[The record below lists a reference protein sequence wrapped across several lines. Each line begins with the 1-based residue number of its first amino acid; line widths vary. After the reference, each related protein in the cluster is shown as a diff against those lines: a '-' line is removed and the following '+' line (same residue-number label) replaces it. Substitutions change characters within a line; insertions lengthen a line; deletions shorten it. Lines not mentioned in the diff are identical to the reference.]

1 MVFPVDEMIAILFV
15 LFVVSMIVLYY
26 VPVGLWLEA
35 VSAGVSI
42 NPLSLV
48 VMRLRRVDPAEI
60 VRPLIMGRQAG
71 LADLTAEKLEGHYLA
86 GGRVYPLVRALIES
100 NKANIPLDFTRASA
114 IDLAGRDVLE
124 AVSMVVNP
132 KVIQTE
138 PIAAMAKDGIQVRA
152 ICRVT
157 VKAHIERLVGGAGQ
171 ETILARIGEGVVTT
185 IGSSDSHKKV
195 LENPNLISQ
204 RVIAKGL
211 DSGTAYEILSIDIMD
226 VDVGRNI
233 GAHLQIDQAE
243 ADKQIAQARA
253 EQRRAEAAAM
263 EEEMKANT
271 EEQRARLVEAEA
283 RVPLGLA
290 AALRSGRLSP
300 TAS

>member
-1 MVFPVDEMIAILFV
+1 MGFMPVLVILAIGAMML
-15 LFVVSMIVLYY
+15 LHYIPL
-26 VPVGLWLEA
+26 GLWMEA
-35 VSAGVSI
+35 VSAGVAM
-42 NPLSLV
+42 NPLHLLL
-48 VMRLRRVDPAEI
+48 MRLRRVDPADV

-71 LADLTAEKLEGHYLA
+71 LTDVNAQNLEGHVLA
-86 GGRVYPLVRALIES
+86 GGRVHRLVRALIEAD
-100 NKANIPLDFTRASA
+100 KASIPLDFQKAAA

-124 AVSMVVNP
+124 AVSLSVNP

-157 VKAHIERLVGGAGQ
+157 VKANIERLVGGAGE
-171 ETILARIGEGVVTT
+171 ETIMARVGEGVVTT
-185 IGSSDSHKKV
+185 IGSSESHKSV
-195 LENPNLISQ
+195 LENPNLISKQ
-204 RVIAKGL
+204 ISEKGL
-211 DSGTAYEILSIDIMD
+211 DSGTAFEILSIDIMD

-243 ADKQIAQARA
+243 ADKQIAQAKA
-253 EQRRAEAAAM
+253 EERRAEAAAR
-263 EEEMKANT
+263 EEEMRANT

-290 AALRSGRLSP
+290 ACLRTGKLTSSSGKKK
-300 TAS
+300 

>member
-1 MVFPVDEMIAILFV
+1 MDKVLPFLFILFV
-15 LFVVSMIVLYY
+15 VAMVILYY

-35 VSAGVSI
+35 VFGGVPI
-42 NPLSLV
+42 NPVHLIL
-48 VMRLRRVDPAEI
+48 MRLRRIDPAAVI
-60 VRPLIMGRQAG
+60 RPLIMGRQAG
-71 LADLTAEKLEGHYLA
+71 LTDIDEHKLEGHLLA
-86 GGRVYPLVRALIES
+86 GGQVHRLVRALIEAD
-100 NKANIPLDFTRASA
+100 KAKIPLDFERASA

-124 AVSMVVNP
+124 AVSMSVNP

-157 VKAHIERLVGGAGQ
+157 VKANIERLVGGAGK

-185 IGSSDSHKKV
+185 IGSSESHKNV

-204 RVIAKGL
+204 RVISKGL
-211 DSGTAYEILSIDIMD
+211 DSGTAFEILSIDIMD

-253 EQRRAEAAAM
+253 EQRRAEAAAR
-263 EEEMKANT
+263 EEEMRANT

-290 AALRSGRLSP
+290 SALRSGRLNA
-300 TAS
+300 TT

>member
-1 MVFPVDEMIAILFV
+1 MLVDSFLGILFV
-15 LFVVSMIVLYY
+15 LFIFAMILLYY
-26 VPVGLWLEA
+26 IPVGLWMEA
-35 VSAGVSI
+35 TFAGVPM
-42 NPLSLV
+42 NPLHLL
-48 VMRLRRVDPAEI
+48 VMRLRRLDPADI

-71 LADLTAEKLEGHYLA
+71 LIDIDADKLEGHLLA
-86 GGRVYPLVRALIES
+86 GGSVHRLVRALIEAD
-100 NKANIPLDFTRASA
+100 KAKIPLDFNRAAA

-124 AVSMVVNP
+124 AVSMVINP
-132 KVIQTE
+132 KVLQTE

-157 VKAHIERLVGGAGQ
+157 VKAHIERLVGGAGE

-185 IGSSDSHKKV
+185 IGSSDSHKRV

-204 RVIAKGL
+204 RVISKGL
-211 DSGTAYEILSIDIMD
+211 DSGTAFEILSIDIMD

-253 EQRRAEAAAM
+253 EQRRAEAAAR
-263 EEEMKANT
+263 EEEMRANT

-290 AALRSGRLSP
+290 SALRSGRLNQS
-300 TAS
+300 AN

>member
-1 MVFPVDEMIAILFV
+1 MPPVDEIVAGIFILFV
-15 LFVVSMIVLYY
+15 VGMIVLYY
-26 VPVGLWLEA
+26 VPVNLWLEA
-35 VSAGVSI
+35 MFADVPM
-42 NPLSLV
+42 NPMKLV
-48 VMRLRRVDPAEI
+48 VMRLRGVDPANV
-60 VRPLIMGRQAG
+60 VRPLITGRQAG
-71 LADLTAEKLEGHYLA
+71 LVDITLDNLEGHLLA
-86 GGRVYPLVRALIES
+86 GGRVDRLVRALIEAD
-100 NKANIPLDFTRASA
+100 KAKIPLDFNRASA

-132 KVIQTE
+132 KVLQTE

-157 VKAHIERLVGGAGQ
+157 VKAHIERLVGGAGK

-204 RVIAKGL
+204 RVLSKGL
-211 DSGTAYEILSIDIMD
+211 DDGTAYEILSIDIMD

-253 EQRRAEAAAM
+253 EQRRAEAAAR
-263 EEEMKANT
+263 EEEMRANT

-290 AALRSGRLSP
+290 SALRGGRLNKVS
-300 TAS
+300 

>member
-1 MVFPVDEMIAILFV
+1 MDKLIALLFV
-15 LFVVSMIVLYY
+15 LFVVSMILLYY

-42 NPLSLV
+42 NPLNLV
-48 VMRLRRVDPAEI
+48 IMRLRRVEPAEI

-71 LADLTAEKLEGHYLA
+71 LSDLTAEKLEGHYLA
-86 GGRVYPLVRALIES
+86 GGRVYPLVRALIEA
-100 NKANIPLDFTRASA
+100 NKANINLDFTRAAA

-204 RVIAKGL
+204 RVISKGL

-233 GAHLQIDQAE
+233 GAYLQIDQAE

-253 EQRRAEAAAM
+253 EQRRAEAAARQ
-263 EEEMKANT
+263 EEMKANT

-283 RVPLGLA
+283 QVPLGLA
-290 AALRSGRLSP
+290 AALRSGRLNQ
-300 TAS
+300 AVR

>member
-1 MVFPVDEMIAILFV
+1 MGSLFALVFVAAILGSIF
-15 LFVVSMIVLYY
+15 LYY

-35 VSAGVSI
+35 SSASVSVS
-42 NPLSLV
+42 PFHLV
-48 VMRLRRVDPAEI
+48 VMRLRQIDPASV

-71 LADLTAEKLEGHYLA
+71 LTDITAKNLEGHLLA
-86 GGRVYPLVRALIES
+86 GGRIDRLVRALIEAS
-100 NKANIPLDFTRASA
+100 KAKIPLDFTRAAA

-132 KVIQTE
+132 RVIQTE
-138 PIAAMAKDGIQVRA
+138 PVSAMAKDGIQVRA
-152 ICRVT
+152 TCRVT
-157 VKAHIERLVGGAGQ
+157 VKAHIERLVGGAGE

-211 DSGTAYEILSIDIMD
+211 DSGTAFEILSIDIMD
-226 VDVGRNI
+226 IDVGRNI

-243 ADKQIAQARA
+243 ADKQIAQAKA
-253 EQRRAEAAAM
+253 EQRRAEAAAR
-263 EEEMKANT
+263 EEEMRANT

-290 AALRSGRLSP
+290 AALRSGRLN
-300 TAS
+300 AVN

>member
-1 MVFPVDEMIAILFV
+1 MGV
-15 LFVVSMIVLYY
+15 LFFIVVVGLVMLYY
-26 VPVGLWLEA
+26 IPVGLWLEA
-35 VSAGVSI
+35 VFAGVSM
-42 NPLSLV
+42 NPLHLL
-48 VMRLRRVDPAEI
+48 VMRLRRIDPADV

-71 LADLTAEKLEGHYLA
+71 LTDIDADKLEGHLLA
-86 GGRVYPLVRALIES
+86 GGSVHRLVRALIEAD
-100 NKANIPLDFTRASA
+100 KARIPLDFNRASA

-152 ICRVT
+152 VCRVT

-211 DSGTAYEILSIDIMD
+211 DSGTAFEILSIDIMD

-253 EQRRAEAAAM
+253 EQRRAEAAAR
-263 EEEMKANT
+263 EEEMRANT

-290 AALRSGRLSP
+290 AALRSGRLN
-300 TAS
+300 ASSTN

>member
-1 MVFPVDEMIAILFV
+1 MDGLLTV
-15 LFVVSMIVLYY
+15 LFLLFLCGAVALYY
-26 VPVGLWLEA
+26 IPVGLWLEA
-35 VSAGVSI
+35 IFASVKVGPI
-42 NPLSLV
+42 DLLL
-48 VMRLRRVDPAEI
+48 MRLRRIDPADVI
-60 VRPLIMGRQAG
+60 RPLIMGRQAG
-71 LADLTAEKLEGHYLA
+71 LTDITAQNLEGHLLA
-86 GGRVYPLVRALIES
+86 GGRVHRLVRALIEAD
-100 NKANIPLDFTRASA
+100 KAKIPLNFERASA

-124 AVSMVVNP
+124 AVSMSVNP
-132 KVIQTE
+132 KVMQTE

-157 VKAHIERLVGGAGQ
+157 VKANIERLVGGAGE

-185 IGSSDSHKKV
+185 IGSSDSHKQV
-195 LENPNLISQ
+195 LENPNLISK
-204 RVIAKGL
+204 RVVSKGL
-211 DSGTAYEILSIDIMD
+211 DSGTAFEILSIDIMD

-253 EQRRAEAAAM
+253 EQRRAEAAAR
-263 EEEMKANT
+263 EEEMRANT

-290 AALRSGRLSP
+290 AALRSGRLG
-300 TAS
+300 TKA

>member
-1 MVFPVDEMIAILFV
+1 MGSFMPILILMAIGAMILFHY
-15 LFVVSMIVLYY
+15 I
-26 VPVGLWLEA
+26 PVGLWLEA
-35 VSAGVSI
+35 ISAGVRI
-42 NPLSLV
+42 DPFSLIL
-48 VMRLRRVDPAEI
+48 MRLRRVDPADV

-71 LADLTAEKLEGHYLA
+71 LTDINAQNLEGHVLA
-86 GGRVYPLVRALIES
+86 GGRVHRLVRALIEAD
-100 NKANIPLDFTRASA
+100 KAHIPLDFQKASA

-124 AVSMVVNP
+124 AVSMSVNP

-157 VKAHIERLVGGAGQ
+157 VKANIERLVGGAGE
-171 ETILARIGEGVVTT
+171 ETIIARVGEGVVTT
-185 IGSSDSHKKV
+185 IGSSDSHKNV
-195 LENPNLISQ
+195 LENPNLISKQ
-204 RVIAKGL
+204 IVAKGL
-211 DSGTAYEILSIDIMD
+211 DEGTAFEILSIDIMD

-253 EQRRAEAAAM
+253 EQRRAEAAAK
-263 EEEMKANT
+263 EEEMRANV

-290 AALRSGRLSP
+290 AALRSGRL
-300 TAS
+300 TRN

>member
-1 MVFPVDEMIAILFV
+1 MDSLMPILIVLAIGAMV
-15 LFVVSMIVLYY
+15 LFHYI
-26 VPVGLWLEA
+26 PVGLWMEA
-35 VSAGVSI
+35 VSAGVPM
-42 NPLSLV
+42 NPLLLL
-48 VMRLRRVDPAEI
+48 VMRLRRVDPADV

-71 LADLTAEKLEGHYLA
+71 LTDINAQNLEGHVLA
-86 GGRVYPLVRALIES
+86 GGRVHRLVRALIEAD
-100 NKANIPLDFTRASA
+100 KANIPLDFEKASA

-124 AVSMVVNP
+124 AVSMSVNP
-132 KVIQTE
+132 KVIQTV

-157 VKAHIERLVGGAGQ
+157 VKANIERLVGGAGE
-171 ETILARIGEGVVTT
+171 ETIIARVGEGVVTT
-185 IGSSDSHKKV
+185 IGSSDTHKNV
-195 LENPNLISQ
+195 LENPNLISKQ
-204 RVIAKGL
+204 IVAKGL
-211 DSGTAYEILSIDIMD
+211 DEGTAFEILSIDIMD

-253 EQRRAEAAAM
+253 EQRRAEAAAR
-263 EEEMKANT
+263 EEEMRANV

-290 AALRSGRLSP
+290 AALRAGRL
-300 TAS
+300 TRN

>member
-1 MVFPVDEMIAILFV
+1 MDSLAPFLFV
-15 LFVVSMIVLYY
+15 LFVFGMILLYY
-26 VPVGLWLEA
+26 IPMGLWMEA
-35 VSAGVSI
+35 MSAGVPI
-42 NPLSLV
+42 NPVHLL
-48 VMRLRRVDPAEI
+48 VMRLRRVDPANV

-71 LADLTAEKLEGHYLA
+71 LTDIDADKLEGHLLA
-86 GGRVYPLVRALIES
+86 GGDVHRLVRALIEAD
-100 NKANIPLDFTRASA
+100 KANIPLDFNRAAA
-114 IDLAGRDVLE
+114 IDLAGRNVLE

-132 KVIQTE
+132 KVIQTQ

-211 DSGTAYEILSIDIMD
+211 DSETAFEILSIDIMD

-253 EQRRAEAAAM
+253 EQRRAEAVAR
-263 EEEMKANT
+263 EEEMRANT

-283 RVPLGLA
+283 QVPLGLA
-290 AALRSGRLSP
+290 AALRSGRLNQS
-300 TAS
+300 TV

>member
-1 MVFPVDEMIAILFV
+1 MDNLLPF
-15 LFVVSMIVLYY
+15 LFVVFVFGMILLYY
-26 VPVGLWLEA
+26 IPMGLWMEA
-35 VSAGVSI
+35 MSAGVPI
-42 NPLSLV
+42 NPMHLL
-48 VMRLRRVDPAEI
+48 VMRLRRVEPANV

-71 LADLTAEKLEGHYLA
+71 LTDIDADKLEGHLLA
-86 GGRVYPLVRALIES
+86 GGDVHRLVRALIEAD
-100 NKANIPLDFTRASA
+100 KAHIPLDFNRAAA
-114 IDLAGRDVLE
+114 IDLAGRNVLE
-124 AVSMVVNP
+124 AVSMVINP

-211 DSGTAYEILSIDIMD
+211 DSETAFEILSIDIMD

-253 EQRRAEAAAM
+253 EQRRAEAAAR
-263 EEEMKANT
+263 EEEMRANT

-283 RVPLGLA
+283 QVPLGLA
-290 AALRSGRLSP
+290 AALRSGRLNQS
-300 TAS
+300 AV